1 MDHGYCV
8 IRGMMRNII
17 NNELRKLIIDYFKK
31 YKKDFVKCPGSIGHH
46 HKQTG
51 GLLDHTIEVC
61 DLAIAIGNNECI
73 EYQDEKEAVQDDTIM
88 DNPNYICWND
98 RLLISALLHDVG
110 KINQYAVRDYP
121 VREENGID
129 TVYKWTYKMSK
140 EDSKNYDHAVW
151 VVNDF
156 RTVTKKNLPD
166 DIRNAILA
174 HHGGWTTNGA
184 KCDTLLDAILHAA
197 DLISSRAGK

>member
-1 MDHGYCV
+1 MEHSYED
-8 IRGMMRNII
+8 IIALIDNIV
-17 NNELRKLIIDYFKK
+17 NNDLRKLVGDYLTK
-31 YKKDFVKCPGSIGHH
+31 YRDDFERCPGSIGHH
-46 HKQTG
+46 HVYTG
-51 GLLDHTIEVC
+51 GLLDHTVEVC
-61 DLAIAIGNNECI
+61 NIALMLHYSELIISNELQNEDYTKQGDDL
-73 EYQDEKEAVQDDTIM
+73 
-88 DNPNYICWND
+88 NYICLGD
-98 RLLISALLHDVG
+98 KIISSGTLHDVG
-110 KINQYAVRDYP
+110 KINQYAMRDYP

-140 EDSKNYDHAVW
+140 EESKNYDHAVW

-156 RTVTKKNLPD
+156 RTVTKKNLHD

-184 KCDTLLDAILHAA
+184 KCDTLLDAIIHAA